1 MLLLF
6 LLAAPTT
13 FAGWELTPPGDPNR
27 NWNTSVSAGGTYDDN
42 FNATQKNRQSGF
54 RFASDVKFRA
64 AVPLE
69 RFLAG
74 VQYDYGIRYPRDIN
88 LGGVEETHNVTA
100 SVNYTLN
107 PQLMLGLSE
116 TFINSL
122 QPQLVQTS
130 ANAPATIVQAG
141 TYDYNNM
148 VGSLS
153 YALTPRWTLSANGSW
168 DFWRYQVSSVAS
180 NNDHDDYTAT
190 ISALYALD
198 PRTSVGVNYQYAQT
212 VFVHPGS
219 NKGLNASSDTAY
231 LSVVRRFN
239 PQLSAT
245 ANGGYTIRKSEDG
258 TVSTSPSAYGSLVYN
273 YGPAS
278 ALTLTIAE
286 SLSSASLGATR
297 QFSAQ
302 ENTSFALQA
311 SHRLTTRLRALAD
324 LTYVY
329 STFTAPLSST
339 VTVKPTEQ
347 ALTAHLGLSYAFR
360 EWLSANLDYYYFQLT
375 VSKATIIVPP
385 GVPVQVVEPYDRNQ
399 VSLGMTLTY

>member
-6 LLAAPTT
+6 LLTARTT
-13 FAGWELTPPGDPNR
+13 FAGWELTPPADPNR
-27 NWNTSVSAGGTYDDN
+27 NWNTSVTAAGQYDDN

-54 RFASDVKFRA
+54 RLNSDIKLRA
-64 AVPLE
+64 TVPLE
-69 RFLAG
+69 RFLMG
-74 VQYDYGIRYPRDIN
+74 VQYDYGVVYPRDVK
-88 LGGVEETHNVTA
+88 LGGVNETHNVNA
-100 SVNYTLN
+100 SANYTVS

-122 QPQLVQTS
+122 QPQLVQTP

-141 TYDYNNM
+141 TYVYNNL
-148 VGSLS
+148 GGNLS
-153 YALTPRWTLSANGSW
+153 YALTPRWTLSLNGSW
-168 DFWRYQVSSVAS
+168 DFLRYQVSSIAS
-180 NNDHDDYTAT
+180 NNDHDDYSAT

-198 PRTSVGVNYQYAQT
+198 PRTSVGINYQYAQS
-212 VFVHPGS
+212 VFINPGLHS
-219 NKGLNASSDTAY
+219 GLNASSDTAY
-231 LSVVRRFN
+231 LSLSRRFN

-245 ANGGYTIRKSEDG
+245 VNGGYTIRKSEDG

-278 ALTLTIAE
+278 TLSLTIAE
-286 SLSSASLGATR
+286 SLSSASLGVTR

-311 SHRLTTRLRALAD
+311 NHRLTTRLHAVAD
-324 LTYVY
+324 LTYVD

-347 ALTAHLGLSYAFR
+347 ALTGHLGLSYAFR

-385 GVPVQVVEPYDRNQ
+385 GVPVQVVQPYDRNQ
-399 VSLGMTLTY
+399 VSMGMTLTY